1 VLDQAS
7 IVLAERDALTLID
20 CARETHARVKLGAE
34 RDKDEEA
41 LANEIDP
48 PPFRILLAFSGLR
61 EALTSTG
68 YNARV
73 EECREAARLLL
84 RVSEASDAVLGDVSP
99 ETHARE
105 KERLPAHLKRRAA
118 HFFEEAKRVADGSF
132 LWRRGDL
139 NAFGA
144 LVTASGV
151 SSVENYECGCA
162 PMNALLKI
170 VCATRGVFGA
180 RFSGAGFRGCVVGL
194 VSASE
199 AEAARTSVFESYAA
213 AFPELARDAETML
226 AGTGDGARIIEA
238 SRWNT

>member
-1 VLDQAS
+1 
-7 IVLAERDALTLID
+7 
-20 CARETHARVKLGAE
+20 
-34 RDKDEEA
+34 
-41 LANEIDP
+41 
-48 PPFRILLAFSGLR
+48 
-61 EALTSTG
+61 
-68 YNARV
+68 
-73 EECREAARLLL
+73 
-84 RVSEASDAVLGDVSP
+84 
-99 ETHARE
+99 
-105 KERLPAHLKRRAA
+105 
-118 HFFEEAKRVADGSF
+118 
-132 LWRRGDL
+132 L

-213 AFPELARDAETML
+213 AFPELARDAVTML

-238 SRWNT
+238 SRWN